1 MILNEEIKKNILK
14 KFQNKK
20 IAVLY
25 GGISEEREVSLRSG
39 KNVYKALTSFKEI
52 KDNCILID
60 VKNHYELV
68 EILKKEKVEYCY
80 NILHGSFGEDGSIQ
94 GLLDCLNI
102 KYTGENTLVSSVC
115 MNKVYTKRIWQSSKV
130 PTSDF
135 ILLKDIYNNKNNKIN
150 FPLIL
155 KPISNG
161 SSVGVSLI
169 KTKKEFEEAIK
180 KIEKIS
186 DYFIEPYIKGKE
198 ITVGLVRENNGIFTL
213 PILGINTKNEIYDY
227 DAKYTPGKTE
237 LEVPAKIDKKTEK
250 KVIEICS
257 LAYEVLGCEG
267 LCRIDAIID
276 ENNKVYLME
285 VNTQGGMTNTSDI
298 PAMAK
303 SVNIKFE
310 DIRWIKF
317 NDSGIKRMIVEGD
330 HKAETLGVIYEAI
343 KHKKELRYLQFLKK
357 KYEYESVS
365 KKVRENKKYKIK
377 KIQGK
382 KYTFTR
388 RK

>member
-1 MILNEEIKKNILK
+1 MGINMILNEEIKKNILK

-20 IAVLY
+20 IAVLC

-39 KNVYKALTSFKEI
+39 KNVYKALTSFEEI

-130 PTSDF
+130 PTADF
-135 ILLKDIYNNKNNKIN
+135 ILLKDIVNENNKIN

-180 KIEKIS
+180 KIEEIS

-250 KVIEICS
+250 KVIETCS

-310 DIRWIKF
+310 DIVLYVL
-317 NDSGIKRMIVEGD
+317 NLS
-330 HKAETLGVIYEAI
+330 Y
-343 KHKKELRYLQFLKK
+343 
-357 KYEYESVS
+357 
-365 KKVRENKKYKIK
+365 
-377 KIQGK
+377 
-382 KYTFTR
+382 
-388 RK
+388 

>member
-1 MILNEEIKKNILK
+1 MILSEESKKNILK

-39 KNVYKALTSFKEI
+39 QNVYDALTSFSELKN
-52 KDNCILID
+52 NCILID

-68 EILKKEKVEYCY
+68 EILKKEKIEYCY
-80 NILHGSFGEDGSIQ
+80 NILHGTFGEDGSIQ

-115 MNKVYTKRIWQSSKV
+115 MNKVYTKRIWQSSNI
-130 PTSDF
+130 PTADF
-135 ILLKDIYNNKNNKIN
+135 ILLKDIFEDIHKEENKIN

-169 KTKKEFEEAIK
+169 KNKKEFDSAIK

-198 ITVGLVRENNGIFTL
+198 ITVGLVRENKGIYTF

-227 DAKYTPGKTE
+227 DAKYTAGKTE
-237 LEVPAKIDKKTEK
+237 LEVPAKIEKDIEK

-257 LAYEVLGCEG
+257 SAYNILGCEG

-276 ENNKVYLME
+276 ENNKIYLME
-285 VNTQGGMTNTSDI
+285 INTQSGMTNTSDI

-310 DIRWIKF
+310 DIALYVLGL
-317 NDSGIKRMIVEGD
+317 SYGD
-330 HKAETLGVIYEAI
+330 
-343 KHKKELRYLQFLKK
+343 
-357 KYEYESVS
+357 
-365 KKVRENKKYKIK
+365 
-377 KIQGK
+377 
-382 KYTFTR
+382 
-388 RK
+388 

>member
-1 MILNEEIKKNILK
+1 MILSEESKKNILK

-39 KNVYKALTSFKEI
+39 QNIYDALTSFSELKN
-52 KDNCILID
+52 NCILID

-68 EILKKEKVEYCY
+68 EILKKEKIEYCY
-80 NILHGSFGEDGSIQ
+80 NILHGTFGEDGSIQ

-115 MNKVYTKRIWQSSKV
+115 MNKVYTKRIWQSSNI
-130 PTSDF
+130 PTADF
-135 ILLKDIYNNKNNKIN
+135 ILLKDIKDIFGDIDKENKIN

-169 KTKKEFEEAIK
+169 KNKKEFDSAIK

-198 ITVGLVRENNGIFTL
+198 ITVGLVRENKGIYTF

-227 DAKYTPGKTE
+227 DAKYTAGKTE
-237 LEVPAKIDKKTEK
+237 LEVPAKIEKNIEK

-257 LAYEVLGCEG
+257 SAYNILGCEG

-276 ENNKVYLME
+276 ENDKIYLME
-285 VNTQGGMTNTSDI
+285 VNTQSGMTNTSDI

-310 DIRWIKF
+310 DIALY
-317 NDSGIKRMIVEGD
+317 V
-330 HKAETLGVIYEAI
+330 LGLSY
-343 KHKKELRYLQFLKK
+343 RD
-357 KYEYESVS
+357 
-365 KKVRENKKYKIK
+365 
-377 KIQGK
+377 
-382 KYTFTR
+382 
-388 RK
+388 